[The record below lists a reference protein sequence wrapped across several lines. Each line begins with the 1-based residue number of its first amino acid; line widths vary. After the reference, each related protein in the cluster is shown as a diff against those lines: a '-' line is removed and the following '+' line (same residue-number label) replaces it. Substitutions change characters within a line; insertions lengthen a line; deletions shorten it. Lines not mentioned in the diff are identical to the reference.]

1 LCEFVSCRLAI
12 AVQVIGWTSPQ
23 PCLLI
28 ADMDHFVEPGEMIQ
42 LAMQD
47 CCVRMAIDVGAASR
61 ARLKINS
68 KLRSFAVAVK
78 GNGGSAKN

>member
-1 LCEFVSCRLAI
+1 LYEFVSCRLAI
-12 AVQVIGWTSPQ
+12 AVKVIGWTSPQ

-47 CCVRMAIDVGAASR
+47 CRVRMAIDVGAASR

-68 KLRSFAVAVK
+68 KLRSLTVAAK
-78 GNGGSAKN
+78 GNDRSARN